1 MRGKEAREIETIES
15 DHDRG
20 RNGQRFG
27 TRGLCSTQGGGDPTC
42 AERKIDPAYG
52 NLIRAD
58 SPKGQVVLRPGL
70 FLSPI
75 QPVERFNVST
85 ILSMCLASKTRHS
98 CRSLGQRPRTCGL
111 LNPSPLKARFS
122 FWAKHQ
128 AKSHPSYHFLETLN
142 RAFSAALMG
151 D

>member
-1 MRGKEAREIETIES
+1 MES

-27 TRGLCSTQGGGDPTC
+27 TRGLCATQGGGDPTTC

-75 QPVERFNVST
+75 QAVERLNVST
-85 ILSMCLASKTRHS
+85 FLSMCLASKARHS

-111 LNPSPLKARFS
+111 LNPSALHSSVIESLGRCSRLKLARHL
-122 FWAKHQ
+122 WR
-128 AKSHPSYHFLETLN
+128 E
-142 RAFSAALMG
+142 
-151 D
+151 